1 MSSDKE
7 SPPDKVSEE
16 TGHTPVPPA
25 DPMETGGKPEEDKAP
40 DPVSLTLK
48 TLLSESG
55 EKVSYVLPFS
65 GSVTEEGF

>member
-16 TGHTPVPPA
+16 TSETPVPPV
-25 DPMETGGKPEEDKAP
+25 DPMETGDKAEEEREA
-40 DPVSLTLK
+40 DSVSLTLK

-55 EKVSYVLPFS
+55 EKVSCIPFS
-65 GSVTEEGF
+65 GSVTKEGF